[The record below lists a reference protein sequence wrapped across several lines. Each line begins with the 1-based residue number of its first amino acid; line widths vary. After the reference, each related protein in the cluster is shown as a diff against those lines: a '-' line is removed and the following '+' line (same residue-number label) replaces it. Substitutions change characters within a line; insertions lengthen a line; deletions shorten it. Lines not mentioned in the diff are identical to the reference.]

1 MQRST
6 REEVLDA
13 VADSVRA
20 VGVRRTTMAEIARRA
35 GLSRSTLYTHFADVG
50 EATAALL
57 TRQLLALLG
66 ASDEEED
73 RGLPARARLIERGV
87 RLAAAVPD
95 DPLIERILELDA
107 ELLVPYLVRRLGSS
121 QRAIL
126 DTVADAV
133 AAGQHDGSI
142 RDGDPHRIAFSTF
155 LVVQSFVI
163 SARIAEAEHGRE
175 AVLAELRLILERA
188 LAPDPLPAAAATSGA
203 ATAAATAATSGA
215 SAAPSVT
222 GEVS

>member
-1 MQRST
+1 VASVQRSS

-13 VADSVRA
+13 VAASVAA

-57 TRQLLALLG
+57 TRQLLTLLG
-66 ASDEEED
+66 ASDDDQD
-73 RGLPARARLIERGV
+73 RSLPARVQLVERAL
-87 RLAAAVPD
+87 RLASAVPD

-107 ELLVPYLVRRLGSS
+107 DLLVPYLVRRLGSS

-126 DTVADAV
+126 DTVADV
-133 AAGQHDGSI
+133 VVGGQRDGSI

-155 LVVQSFVI
+155 LTVQAFVI
-163 SARIAEAEHGRE
+163 SARIAEAEHGRP
-175 AVLAELRLILERA
+175 AMLDELRLILERA
-188 LAPDPLPAAAATSGA
+188 LAP
-203 ATAAATAATSGA
+203 
-215 SAAPSVT
+215 APVPGPRS
-222 GEVS
+222 SS

>member
-1 MQRST
+1 MQRTS
-6 REEVLDA
+6 REEILDA

-35 GLSRSTLYTHFADVG
+35 GLSRSTLYTHFADVD

-57 TRQLLALLG
+57 TRQLLELLG
-66 ASDEEED
+66 ASTHEED
-73 RGLPARARLIERGV
+73 PEVPARHRLVQRALQ
-87 RLAAAVPD
+87 LAAAVPD

-107 ELLVPYLVRRLGSS
+107 ELLVPYLVQRLGSS

-126 DTVADAV
+126 DTVADLI
-133 AAGQHDGSI
+133 AGGQRDGSI
-142 RDGDPHRIAFSTF
+142 RDGDPHHIAFSTF

-175 AVLAELRLILERA
+175 VVLAELRLILDRA
-188 LAPDPLPAAAATSGA
+188 LAPAPEVAAS
-203 ATAAATAATSGA
+203 
-215 SAAPSVT
+215 
-222 GEVS
+222 

>member
-1 MQRST
+1 MQRTS
-6 REEVLDA
+6 REEILDA

-35 GLSRSTLYTHFADVG
+35 GLSRSTLYTHFADVD

-57 TRQLLALLG
+57 TRRLLELLG
-66 ASDEEED
+66 ASTDEEDPEV
-73 RGLPARARLIERGV
+73 LARERLVERALQ
-87 RLAAAVPD
+87 LAAVVPD

-126 DTVADAV
+126 DTVADLI
-133 AAGQHDGSI
+133 AAGQRDGSI
-142 RDGDPHRIAFSTF
+142 RGGDPHHIAFSTF
-155 LVVQSFVI
+155 LVVQAFVI

-175 AVLAELRLILERA
+175 VVLAELRRILNRS
-188 LAPDPLPAAAATSGA
+188 LAPAPEVV
-203 ATAAATAATSGA
+203 A
-215 SAAPSVT
+215 S
-222 GEVS
+222 

>member
-1 MQRST
+1 VQRTS
-6 REEVLDA
+6 REEILDA

-35 GLSRSTLYTHFADVG
+35 GLSRSTLYTHFADVD
-50 EATAALL
+50 EATAVLL
-57 TRQLLALLG
+57 TRRLLELLG
-66 ASDEEED
+66 STTHEERPERSA
-73 RGLPARARLIERGV
+73 RGRLIERALQ
-87 RLAAAVPD
+87 LAAAVPD

-126 DTVADAV
+126 DTVADLI
-133 AAGQHDGSI
+133 AAGQQDGSI
-142 RDGDPHRIAFSTF
+142 REGDPRHIAFSTF

-175 AVLAELRLILERA
+175 VVLAELRIILDRS
-188 LAPDPLPAAAATSGA
+188 LAPLPAVAGS
-203 ATAAATAATSGA
+203 
-215 SAAPSVT
+215 
-222 GEVS
+222 

>member
-1 MQRST
+1 MQRTS
-6 REEVLDA
+6 REELLDA

-57 TRQLLALLG
+57 TRQLLELLG
-66 ASDEEED
+66 ASTHED
-73 RGLPARARLIERGV
+73 DADVPVRARLVERALQ
-87 RLAAAVPD
+87 LAAAVPD

-107 ELLVPYLVRRLGSS
+107 ELLVPYLVQRLGSS

-126 DTVADAV
+126 DTVADLV

-142 RDGDPHRIAFSTF
+142 RDGDPRHIAFSTF
-155 LVVQSFVI
+155 LVVQAFVI

-175 AVLAELRLILERA
+175 VVLAELRLIIDRS
-188 LAPDPLPAAAATSGA
+188 LAPIPEVAAS
-203 ATAAATAATSGA
+203 
-215 SAAPSVT
+215 
-222 GEVS
+222 